1 MSIIITKNGKNA
13 EKIDKSGFAYE
24 DRLQQYIDDNPESIP
39 LYEIKEDI
47 RVLVLARE
55 FETGSGPI
63 DAIGIDKDGDIYII
77 ETKLYK
83 NADKR
88 KVVAQVLDYGAS
100 LWKSSIDFSTFT
112 QQIDTY
118 LDKKS
123 NQNTAQKIKDFYEIT
138 DEEVATILERVQDNL
153 NHGKFKFVILMDQL
167 DSRLKDLILF
177 INENSKFDIYM
188 VEFDYYQYNELE
200 IIIPKLFGAA
210 VKKDINVA
218 SQGSNRL
225 ITKDEFFNLA
235 QEFGPIT
242 VDRLQILYDLSQKDP
257 FLFYWGTKTL
267 NIKVKIDGSPYKVLE
282 INPNG
287 KFYVNFLEGKLR
299 ERLSKILLVNIDRVF
314 DLEGLQNNPE
324 RKFKGALKSL
334 SDVSEQEF
342 NQFIESLKNIIQW
355 PFNLLSPVPGTGLE
369 WFGSI
374 GYTKTWQE

>member
-63 DAIGIDKDGDIYII
+63 DAIGIDKDGDIYVI

-100 LWKSSIDFSTFT
+100 LWKSSIDFSIFT
-112 QQIDTY
+112 QQIDAY

-123 NQNTAQKIKDFYEIT
+123 NQNTAQKIKDFYEVT
-138 DEEVATILERVQDNL
+138 DEEVTAILERVQDNL

-188 VEFDYYQYNELE
+188 VEFDYMAL
-200 IIIPKLFGAA
+200 
-210 VKKDINVA
+210 
-218 SQGSNRL
+218 RL
-225 ITKDEFFNLA
+225 K
-235 QEFGPIT
+235 
-242 VDRLQILYDLSQKDP
+242 
-257 FLFYWGTKTL
+257 
-267 NIKVKIDGSPYKVLE
+267 
-282 INPNG
+282 
-287 KFYVNFLEGKLR
+287 
-299 ERLSKILLVNIDRVF
+299 KILM
-314 DLEGLQNNPE
+314 
-324 RKFKGALKSL
+324 
-334 SDVSEQEF
+334 
-342 NQFIESLKNIIQW
+342 
-355 PFNLLSPVPGTGLE
+355 
-369 WFGSI
+369 
-374 GYTKTWQE
+374 